1 MAIDR
6 RCGEATSGYA
16 HKWRSR
22 HRSAVTNAMYFN
34 SLALLIFSTENV
46 RIRKHMNPYSLR
58 LSGKLDLIFEIAYT
72 YVKRHFTLP

>member
-6 RCGEATSGYA
+6 RCEEATSGYA

-22 HRSAVTNAMYFN
+22 HRSAITNALYFN

-46 RIRKHMNPYSLR
+46 RIRKHLDPHSLR

-72 YVKRHFTLP
+72 YVKRPFTLP